1 MRLDLDDINGLS
13 VTCSQLKLREKN
25 YATLFKG
32 CLAKAVSLNE
42 EIVLT
47 RQKKASR
54 QLSTNYFLV
63 VNL

>member
-32 CLAKAVSLNE
+32 CLAIREISLM
-42 EIVLT
+42 L
-47 RQKKASR
+47 K
-54 QLSTNYFLV
+54 LLV
-63 VNL
+63 